1 MYIFIMKN
9 IMTHMYDEI
18 ICIKMKLYVYMHV
31 YVIIYAYR
39 QIVSCLQKE
48 FTFIVKTSSITSQK

>member
-1 MYIFIMKN
+1 MKN